1 MHNWDLMGNQNIQAK
16 EIYSIVLSTNCY
28 NSAFYDC
35 TLQVSTTAIK
45 VNYPITSLLIKK
57 CVNNNLLNLQEKM
70 QLEQIIS
77 YLHELYGRKVI
88 EGMTFDYCNPVSWKI
103 TGKKL
108 MNHRWKYF
116 LLLYIQ
122 SRKDFELPKAM
133 FVLNVVPIQFFGTYS
148 GALWWSLLFQQS
160 LKRLKL
166 AGSISRRRDMKQ
178 PKCRGL
184 RCRFEMTAKLEKNG
198 FRTSR
203 QIRKVT
209 QFSWKRGIIICQC
222 LQRFL
227 SVLLISEIFSNQD
240 SNFQA
245 ICILSVESPFRR
257 C

>member
-88 EGMTFDYCNPVSWKI
+88 EGMTFDYCDPVSWKI

-148 GALWWSLLFQQS
+148 GALWWNLLFQQS

-166 AGSISRRRDMKQ
+166 AGSISRRRDK
-178 PKCRGL
+178 
-184 RCRFEMTAKLEKNG
+184 
-198 FRTSR
+198 
-203 QIRKVT
+203 
-209 QFSWKRGIIICQC
+209 
-222 LQRFL
+222 
-227 SVLLISEIFSNQD
+227 
-240 SNFQA
+240 
-245 ICILSVESPFRR
+245 
-257 C
+257 

>member
-1 MHNWDLMGNQNIQAK
+1 MFPEFAWAGQGNMGCGSKNEWRKSGTTLLIMWLLGYAFSLISGYVIILFTIPSYSRAYVCIIETWWVTKTQAT

-88 EGMTFDYCNPVSWKI
+88 EGMTFDYCDPVSWKI

-122 SRKDFELPKAM
+122 SRKDFELPKAT
-133 FVLNVVPIQFFGTYS
+133 VCS
-148 GALWWSLLFQQS
+148 
-160 LKRLKL
+160 
-166 AGSISRRRDMKQ
+166 
-178 PKCRGL
+178 
-184 RCRFEMTAKLEKNG
+184 
-198 FRTSR
+198 
-203 QIRKVT
+203 
-209 QFSWKRGIIICQC
+209 
-222 LQRFL
+222 
-227 SVLLISEIFSNQD
+227 
-240 SNFQA
+240 
-245 ICILSVESPFRR
+245 
-257 C
+257 